1 VDAMLDPLQ
10 IINTRRNVPHYD
22 LHLSIRKVIVVLT
35 SPRSGS
41 SLLKDV
47 LANHPDI
54 ASLDGEIEPYL
65 ALTGNGFGF
74 ASGSDAIQT
83 LSNKTELLDNIFDDL
98 SIATEDA
105 PSIAYLKAR
114 WAKRLPL
121 QFPTLFSKQDAHSQ
135 MLQVLDDTLT
145 ESNLTNYAPGCL
157 QSLILHRLFRSEPW
171 RIAYYDG
178 QSRDCGMNCFDEEMK
193 IEEPPFVTPR
203 IYRRPFAKEDAADKV
218 LLFKTPPDAYRIGM
232 YEKLFPNAQI
242 KYLYL
247 TRGYAQTV
255 NGLMDGWLSPVG
267 FFSHDVGKIG
277 IPLSIKGY
285 SDRVAYGKQWWKF
298 DMPPNWKEFTN
309 ANLEEVCLNQ
319 WLSAHRSIRAS
330 RVSTLRIRFETF
342 LQNPSAVT
350 DQIMANFGMRPMK
363 LPPALP
369 VTMATDTPKSRR
381 WEKRKDRLL
390 ELGKRA
396 EVREMMD
403 ALDYEMVP
411 EKWV

>member
-1 VDAMLDPLQ
+1 MPSPLQ
-10 IINTRRNVPHYD
+10 IVNERRNVPHYD
-22 LHLSIRKVIVVLT
+22 LHSSIRKIIVILT

-74 ASGSDAIQT
+74 ESTSDAIQS
-83 LSNKTELLDNIFDDL
+83 LSNQAKLLDNIFDDL
-98 SIATEDA
+98 SIATEDI
-105 PSIAYLKAR
+105 PSVTHLKSR
-114 WAKRLPL
+114 WAKRLQL
-121 QFPTLFSKQDAHSQ
+121 QFPTRFSKSDIHEH
-135 MLQVLDDTLT
+135 MLQILDDTIT
-145 ESNLTNYAPGCL
+145 EDNLVGLAPGCL
-157 QSLILHRLFRSEPW
+157 QALVLHRLYRSEPW

-178 QSRDCGMNCFDEEMK
+178 QTRDCGTHCFDEEMK
-193 IEEPPFVTPR
+193 IEEPPFVMPR
-203 IYRRPFAKEDAADKV
+203 VYRRPFFKEDAADKV

-285 SDRVAYGKQWWKF
+285 SDCVAYGKQWWKF

-319 WLSAHRSIRAS
+319 WLSTHRSIRAS

-342 LQNPSAVT
+342 VQDPTAVI
-350 DQIMANFGMRPMK
+350 DQVMASFGMRTMK
-363 LPPALP
+363 MPASLP

-390 ELGKRA
+390 ALGKRA

-411 EKWV
+411 EKWL

>member
-1 VDAMLDPLQ
+1 MLDPLQ
-10 IINTRRNVPHYD
+10 AINERRNIPHYD
-22 LHLSIRKVIVVLT
+22 FHLSIRKVIVVLT

-41 SLLKDV
+41 SLLKEV

-65 ALTGNGFGF
+65 TLTGNGFGF
-74 ASGSDAIQT
+74 DSGSDAFSTIANQAA
-83 LSNKTELLDNIFDDL
+83 LLDNIFDDL
-98 SIATEDA
+98 SIASDDPPP
-105 PSIAYLKAR
+105 PSYLKAR
-114 WAKRLPL
+114 WARRLML
-121 QFPTLFSKQDAHSQ
+121 QFPTLFAQKEAHERMQ
-135 MLQVLDDTLT
+135 TVLDETFT
-145 ESNLTNYAPGCL
+145 EEIMERFREAKCL
-157 QSLILHRLFRSEPW
+157 QALLLRRLFIDEPW
-171 RIAYYDG
+171 RISYYDG
-178 QSRDCGMNCFDEEMK
+178 HTHNGDMRCFDEEMK

-203 IYRRPFAKEDAADKV
+203 LYRRPFRREDAIDKV
-218 LLFKTPPDAYRIGM
+218 LLFKTPPDVYRIGM

-298 DMPPNWKEFTN
+298 DMPPNWREFTH
-309 ANLEEVCLNQ
+309 ASLEEVCLNQ
-319 WLSAHRSIRAS
+319 WLSTHRSIRAS

-342 LQNPSAVT
+342 VQNPAAVI
-350 DQIMANFGMRPMK
+350 DQVMASFGMSPMR
-363 LPPALP
+363 LPASLP
-369 VTMATDTPKSRR
+369 VTMATDKPKSRR
-381 WEKRKDRLL
+381 WEKRKERLL
-390 ELGKRA
+390 ALGQRA
-396 EVREMMD
+396 EVREMME

-411 EKWV
+411 AKWV